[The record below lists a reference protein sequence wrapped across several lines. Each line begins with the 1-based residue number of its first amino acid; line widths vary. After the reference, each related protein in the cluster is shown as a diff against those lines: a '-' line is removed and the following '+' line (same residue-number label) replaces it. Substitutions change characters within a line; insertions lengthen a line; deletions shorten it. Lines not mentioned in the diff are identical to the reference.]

1 MFLAA
6 LPSFRQSS
14 GVRFLGSI
22 LVLVLAASS
31 AIAAPSNQSNPAFL
45 GIAMQDFAGGCLIT
59 NTTKCSPAEDAGIR
73 VDDIVVGMD
82 GQPLVDNTVTPTV
95 RRATC
100 DILRDRIMAH
110 TPGDVATFE
119 VRRGGKATTIKLTL
133 STRADV
139 QHRCFVGQ
147 ALPDLETVD
156 IDNPSRDVDLG
167 ELRGKTTV
175 LAWFRLNRC
184 VGCGTVIDK
193 VADGVRDRIK
203 DATPSIIGIT
213 TDGVVD
219 PQLVTGGPGRSRVVS
234 SPAFPKRAHF
244 GSTLPLLVA
253 AEEDFKDYTL
263 QENERVQMM
272 VVDCRGVIRFVSLLA
287 PGSEDLDAAVDE
299 VLAAVEQAEYQRTRR

>member
-1 MFLAA
+1 
-6 LPSFRQSS
+6 
-14 GVRFLGSI
+14 VRVLGSI
-22 LVLVLAASS
+22 LVLVLAATS

-59 NTTKCSPAEDAGIR
+59 NTTKCSPAEDGGIR
-73 VDDIVVGMD
+73 VDDLVVGMD
-82 GQPLVDNTVTPTV
+82 GQPLVDNTVPTV

-110 TPGDVATFE
+110 TPGDVATFD

-147 ALPDLETVD
+147 TVPNIETLD
-156 IDNPSRDVDLG
+156 IDNPKREV
-167 ELRGKTTV
+167 ELSEFHGKTTV
-175 LAWFRLNRC
+175 LAWFRLSRC
-184 VGCGTVIDK
+184 VGCASVIDK
-193 VADGVRDRIK
+193 VDDRIRERIK
-203 DATPSIIGIT
+203 DAAPDVIGIT
-213 TDGVVD
+213 TDGFD
-219 PQLVTGGPGRSRVVS
+219 SALQIAPPGLPGSRRAI
-234 SPAFPKRAHF
+234 PTFPKRSTF

-253 AEEDFKDYTL
+253 TEDDFKEMTL
-263 QENERVQMM
+263 QESDRVQMM

-287 PGSEDLDAAVDE
+287 AGSEDLEAAIDE